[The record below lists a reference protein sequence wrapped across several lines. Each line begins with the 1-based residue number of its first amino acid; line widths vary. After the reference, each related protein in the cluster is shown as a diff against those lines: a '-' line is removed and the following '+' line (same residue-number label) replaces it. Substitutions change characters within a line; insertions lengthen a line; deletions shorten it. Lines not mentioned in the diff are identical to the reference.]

1 MAILIV
7 LSMGSCQ
14 DWGQT
19 DPPAGNQVYPN
30 VDLVANLTFYEEEL

>member
-19 DPPAGNQVYPN
+19 DPPAAPLVSPKLEQ
-30 VDLVANLTFYEEEL
+30 VANLTFNEEE